1 MMTSTIAIST
11 KVKPVSVDFFAV
23 EGGFT
28 HRHLLMERL
37 EVLAQQVLIH
47 PGFHV
52 GRTFGAASVASFGC
66 ALLLRADLSARR
78 FIIVHLPVDSACDF
92 FQAGSRKAYD
102 RAGEAQ
108 PSRIGGSA

>member
-1 MMTSTIAIST
+1 
-11 KVKPVSVDFFAV
+11 
-23 EGGFT
+23 
-28 HRHLLMERL
+28 MERL

-52 GRTFGAASVASFGC
+52 GRNVSEPQVWLHSVRSASAA
-66 ALLLRADLSARR
+66 DMSARR

-92 FQAGSRKAYD
+92 FRQVREAYD